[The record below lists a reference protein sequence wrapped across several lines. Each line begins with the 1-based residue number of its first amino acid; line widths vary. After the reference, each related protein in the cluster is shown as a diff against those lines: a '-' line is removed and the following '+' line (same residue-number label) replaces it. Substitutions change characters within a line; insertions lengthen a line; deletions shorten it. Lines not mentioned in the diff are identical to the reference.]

1 MQNMALKNTALKNT
15 ALKNT
20 ALKNVAQKKQAPLTD
35 YLLRLGDN
43 ALVLG
48 QRHAQLCGKA
58 PALEEELALMNVGL
72 DLFGQARNW
81 LDYASELMA
90 ADEIDADHLAFR
102 RDAQDFRNLLITEQP
117 NGDFADIMG
126 RQFLFDAWHVHLLD
140 GLAES
145 SDPRIAE
152 VAAKSLKEATY
163 HLRRSSEWVIRLGDG
178 TEESHTR
185 MQRALDNLWQFT
197 GELLQVDEIDQAM
210 IEAGIAPDPETIA
223 ARWKATVEEVLEEA
237 TLERPSY
244 DAWMYTGGKVGHH
257 TEHLG
262 FLLAEMQ
269 YLPRAYPDATVW

>member
-1 MQNMALKNTALKNT
+1 MQNPAQ
-15 ALKNT
+15 
-20 ALKNVAQKKQAPLTD
+20 KNVAQKTQAPLTD
-35 YLLRLGDN
+35 YLLRLGDS

-81 LDYASELMA
+81 LGYAAELMN
-90 ADEIDADHLAFR
+90 DNVDADHLAFR

-140 GLAES
+140 GLTHS

-210 IEAGIAPDPETIA
+210 IETGIAPDPEAIA

-269 YLPRAYPDATVW
+269 YLPRAYPDATAW

>member
-1 MQNMALKNTALKNT
+1 MH
-15 ALKNT
+15 
-20 ALKNVAQKKQAPLTD
+20 NVAQKTQTALID

-48 QRHAQLCGKA
+48 QRSAQLCGKA

-81 LDYASELMA
+81 LTYAAELE
-90 ADEIDADHLAFR
+90 DEGHDADHLAFR
-102 RDAQDFRNLLITEQP
+102 RDAQDFRNLLIVEQP
-117 NGDFADIMG
+117 NGDFADIIG

-140 GLAES
+140 GLAHS
-145 SDPRIAE
+145 SDARIAE

-178 TEESHTR
+178 TEESHAR
-185 MQRALDNLWQFT
+185 MQRALNNLWQFT
-197 GELLQVDEIDQAM
+197 GEMVQADEIDQAM
-210 IEAGIAPDPETIA
+210 SEAGIAPDLESLAT
-223 ARWKATVEEVLEEA
+223 RWKATVEEVFEEA

-244 DAWMYTGGKVGHH
+244 DAWMYTGGKIGHH

>member
-1 MQNMALKNTALKNT
+1 MQNLALKNP
-15 ALKNT
+15 
-20 ALKNVAQKKQAPLTD
+20 AQKNIAQKTQTPLTD
-35 YLLRLGDN
+35 YLLRLGDS

-58 PALEEELALMNVGL
+58 PALEEEMALMNVGL

-81 LDYASELMA
+81 LGYAAELIVA
-90 ADEIDADHLAFR
+90 EGNGSQDKIDADHLAFR

-210 IEAGIAPDPETIA
+210 IEAGISPDLETIA

-269 YLPRAYPDATVW
+269 YLPRTYPDATVW

>member
-1 MQNMALKNTALKNT
+1 MI
-15 ALKNT
+15 
-20 ALKNVAQKKQAPLTD
+20 D

-72 DLFGQARNW
+72 DLFGQSRNW
-81 LDYASELMA
+81 LGYAAELMGA
-90 ADEIDADHLAFR
+90 ELKADKIDADHLAFR
-102 RDAQDFRNLLITEQP
+102 RDAQDFRNLLLVEQP

-140 GLAES
+140 GLSHS

-197 GELLQVDEIDQAM
+197 GELLQGDEIDLAM
-210 IEAGIAPDPETIA
+210 LEAGIAPDLETVA
-223 ARWKATVEEVLEEA
+223 TRWKATVEEVLEEA

-244 DAWMYTGGKVGHH
+244 EAWMYTGGKVGHH

>member
-1 MQNMALKNTALKNT
+1 MQNMAHKNA
-15 ALKNT
+15 
-20 ALKNVAQKKQAPLTD
+20 AQKTQTPLTD

-90 ADEIDADHLAFR
+90 SELMAADLTTDKVDADHLAFR

-197 GELLQVDEIDQAM
+197 SELLQVDEVDQAM
-210 IEAGIAPDPETIA
+210 IEAGIAPDPETIV

>member
-1 MQNMALKNTALKNT
+1 MQ
-15 ALKNT
+15 
-20 ALKNVAQKKQAPLTD
+20 NVAQRNMAEKNIAQKAQTPLTD
-35 YLLRLGDN
+35 YLLRLGDT

-58 PALEEELALMNVGL
+58 PALEEEMALMNVGL

-81 LDYASELMA
+81 LGYAAELIVA
-90 ADEIDADHLAFR
+90 EGDDSQVNIDADQLAFR
-102 RDAQDFRNLLITEQP
+102 RDAQDFRNLLIVEQP
-117 NGDFADIMG
+117 NGDFADTMG

-178 TEESHTR
+178 TEESHAR

-197 GELLQVDEIDQAM
+197 GELVQFDEIDQAM
-210 IEAGIAPDPETIA
+210 FEAGIAPDPETLVS
-223 ARWKATVEEVLEEA
+223 RWKATVDEVLREA
-237 TLERPSY
+237 TLVRPSY

-269 YLPRAYPDATVW
+269 YLPRTYPDATVW

>member
-1 MQNMALKNTALKNT
+1 MHNMA
-15 ALKNT
+15 
-20 ALKNVAQKKQAPLTD
+20 QKTQAPLTN
-35 YLLRLGDN
+35 YLLRLGDS

-81 LDYASELMA
+81 LGYAAEQMA
-90 ADEIDADHLAFR
+90 AEPEGQVHDADYLAFR
-102 RDAQDFRNLLITEQP
+102 RDAQDFRNLLLVEQP

-140 GLAES
+140 GLSHS

-197 GELLQVDEIDQAM
+197 GELLQGDEIDLAM
-210 IEAGIAPDPETIA
+210 LEAGIAPDLETVA
-223 ARWKATVEEVLEEA
+223 TRWKATVEGVLEEA

>member
-1 MQNMALKNTALKNT
+1 MQNISHQSSAQKNTA
-15 ALKNT
+15 
-20 ALKNVAQKKQAPLTD
+20 QKTQAPLTD

-81 LDYASELMA
+81 LGYVSELLAAELMASELV
-90 ADEIDADHLAFR
+90 ADKIDADHLAFR
-102 RDAQDFRNLLITEQP
+102 RDAQDFRNLLLVEQP

-140 GLAES
+140 GLTHA

-178 TEESHTR
+178 TPESHTR

-197 GELLQVDEIDQAM
+197 GELLQIDEIDQAM
-210 IEAGIAPDPETIA
+210 REAGIAPDPETLA
-223 ARWKATVEEVLEEA
+223 TRWKATVEEVLEEA

>member
-1 MQNMALKNTALKNT
+1 MH
-15 ALKNT
+15 
-20 ALKNVAQKKQAPLTD
+20 NVAQKTQTPLIT
-35 YLLRLGDN
+35 YLLRLGDS

-48 QRHAQLCGKA
+48 QRSAQLCGKA
-58 PALEEELALMNVGL
+58 PALEEEMALMNVGL

-81 LDYASELMA
+81 LAYAAELE
-90 ADEIDADHLAFR
+90 DEGHDADYLAFR
-102 RDAQDFRNLLITEQP
+102 RDAQDFRNLLIVEQP

-126 RQFLFDAWHVHLLD
+126 RQFLFDAWHVHLLE
-140 GLAES
+140 GLADS

-185 MQRALDNLWQFT
+185 MQRALDNIWQFT
-197 GELLQVDEIDQAM
+197 GELVQFDEIDQAM
-210 IEAGIAPDPETIA
+210 QEAGIAPNPETLA
-223 ARWKATVEEVLEEA
+223 TRWKATVEEVLEEA

-269 YLPRAYPDATVW
+269 YLPRTYPDATVW